1 MLLAL
6 LSERSGGI
14 FSIQESCSMR
24 LKFAGLLI
32 GAIGLLTAQGAFA
45 ADMPVKARPMAPA
58 AYNWTGFYIGGNVG
72 GGWGTTNI
80 GYVANDPG
88 SAAAFGSNGT
98 PNVSSVKTSGVLGG
112 IQVGYNWQFAPTWV
126 AGLEADF
133 DWSGLK
139 NSGTTGNFFVTGA
152 GPFAATAKERIEWF
166 GTARARLGYLP
177 MNNFLTFV
185 TGGLAYGRV
194 NQSTAYINNS
204 GVNITF
210 VGPPNLNCPPA
221 STCLA
226 GSSSTTAVGWTAGG
240 GFEYAIAPKWTV
252 KGEYLYVSLAGSA
265 VTETQSASAS
275 SINANFG
282 RTNFNVARVG
292 VNYRY

>member
-1 MLLAL
+1 
-6 LSERSGGI
+6 
-14 FSIQESCSMR
+14 MR
-24 LKFAGLLI
+24 LKLAGFAVAAASLL
-32 GAIGLLTAQGAFA
+32 ASPGAFA
-45 ADMPVKARPMAPA
+45 ADMPTKMPVKAARIAAAPS
-58 AYNWTGFYIGGNVG
+58 WTGFYIGGNVG

-88 SAAAFGSNGT
+88 TASPFGIGGT
-98 PNVSSVKTSGVLGG
+98 PNVSSVKTSGALGG
-112 IQVGYNWQFAPTWV
+112 VQVGYNWQFAPTWV

-139 NSGTTGNFFVTGA
+139 GSGAGNFSIVGF
-152 GPFAATAKERIEWF
+152 PFAATAEERIKWF

-177 MNNFLTFV
+177 MNNFLAFV

-194 NQSTAYINNS
+194 NQSAAYINNS
-204 GVNITF
+204 SANIRFTGVPILTCLAN
-210 VGPPNLNCPPA
+210 A
-221 STCLA
+221 TCLA

-252 KGEYLYVSLAGSA
+252 KAEYLYVSLASSS
-265 VTETQSASAS
+265 VTETQPTSNS

-282 RTNFNVARVG
+282 RTNFNVARIG